1 MTRRDEERSEE
12 GFGVLRSPGS
22 GVGRPEDEHSA
33 ITTTQTSSGLGAGD
47 PTGGPRRTPE
57 RQEID
62 RTRGRKPEVTRGSD
76 PDLNDQPPRAPE
88 DIDATPPHGDI
99 FEE

>member
-1 MTRRDEERSEE
+1 MTRRDHDESDE

-22 GVGRPEDEHSA
+22 GTGRPEEEHSA

-47 PTGGPRRTPE
+47 PGGGPKRTPE
-57 RQEID
+57 RQAID
-62 RTRGRKPEVTRGSD
+62 SSRGREAEVKRGSD
-76 PDLNDQPPRAPE
+76 PDLNDEPPRAPE
-88 DIDATPPHGDI
+88 DINATPPHGDI